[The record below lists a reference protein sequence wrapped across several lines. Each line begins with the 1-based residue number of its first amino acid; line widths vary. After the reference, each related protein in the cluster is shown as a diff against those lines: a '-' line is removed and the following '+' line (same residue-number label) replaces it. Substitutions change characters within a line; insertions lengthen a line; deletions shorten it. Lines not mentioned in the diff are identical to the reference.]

1 MFKKTTLNPYL
12 GELISQGQSKIWTA
26 QCTLAGFD
34 DEFLLRIWGDKNGL
48 MPHQEWAV
56 CQLFDNIAQIKKT
69 AALPMLQFWQNIDF
83 LKDYLPNEVLKNRQ
97 AIWQWLH
104 PAYSEIREDGE
115 IALGFVFY
123 TGDYLVFL
131 KINNGQFTQISTE

>member
-1 MFKKTTLNPYL
+1 
-12 GELISQGQSKIWTA
+12 
-26 QCTLAGFD
+26 
-34 DEFLLRIWGDKNGL
+34 

-83 LKDYLPNEVLKNRQ
+83 LKDYLPNEVLKNHQ
-97 AIWQWLH
+97 TIWQWLH

>member
-1 MFKKTTLNPYL
+1 
-12 GELISQGQSKIWTA
+12 
-26 QCTLAGFD
+26 
-34 DEFLLRIWGDKNGL
+34 
-48 MPHQEWAV
+48 
-56 CQLFDNIAQIKKT
+56 
-69 AALPMLQFWQNIDF
+69 MLQFWQNIDF